1 MATMAGAMRPTDRG
15 QADSR
20 RAQAIE
26 LAVFLLLV
34 VPSLALPYFIPS
46 QASVGFDLTAVAT
59 ILRDL
64 ALVALIG
71 YFLWRAGQSP
81 RAIGWTTGHLGRE
94 IALGVA
100 LFVPLFLGARWLEAL
115 LVGFGFT
122 TGTSSGLV
130 PSRSPSE
137 LLLALA
143 LVGVVA
149 ISEETI
155 FRGYLLLRFR
165 NVLGRALPAV
175 LVVSVI
181 FMLGHGYEGSAGAI
195 TVGVTGAVWSAVY
208 LWRRSLV
215 APVTMHFLL
224 DAVAIV
230 LVPLLR

>member
-1 MATMAGAMRPTDRG
+1 MATMAGAIRPTDRG
-15 QADSR
+15 QANSR
-20 RAQAIE
+20 RAQTAE
-26 LAVFLLLV
+26 LAVFLLLI

-46 QASVGFDLTAVAT
+46 QTSVGFDVTAVAT

-71 YFLWRAGQSP
+71 YFVWRSGESP
-81 RAIGWTTGHLGRE
+81 RAIGWTTGHIGRE
-94 IALGVA
+94 LALGVA
-100 LFVPLFLGARWLEAL
+100 LFVPLFLGARWLETL

-122 TGTSSGLV
+122 TGTSSSLM
-130 PSRSPSE
+130 PSRSPSD

-165 NVLGRALPAV
+165 NVLGSTVPALVIA
-175 LVVSVI
+175 SVI

-195 TVGVTGAVWSAVY
+195 TVGATGAVWSAVY

-224 DAVAIV
+224 DAIAIV